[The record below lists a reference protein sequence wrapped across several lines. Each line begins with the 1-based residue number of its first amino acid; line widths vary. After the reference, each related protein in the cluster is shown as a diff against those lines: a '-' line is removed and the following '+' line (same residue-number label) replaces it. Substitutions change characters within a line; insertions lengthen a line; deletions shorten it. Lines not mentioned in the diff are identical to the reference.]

1 MLHNLVICSAC
12 GEPLSFT
19 QDGARQCCDGPN
31 GSALRSGFIIHDTSH
46 GNALPQEMMVR
57 DQDAFNYLSHPKFP
71 TQIDR
76 LNRFVRSK
84 SEKENGGI
92 VLDLG
97 CGPGPTT
104 GIVLDAGYKAV
115 AVDFSIQSLAVN
127 AQHCAA
133 RPDHALFV
141 QGDLNTIEFSQSA
154 FDGLMMADFLQHI
167 GSAETQMAFLH
178 KIFRA
183 LKPGGWFYLSF
194 FNTSVVDRLKGDL
207 EGRRG
212 NIPYRRL
219 SLREV
224 RGMLPKGA
232 VAEKESVMNIF
243 NRPRLDRVA
252 TALPLAPLLAKMAVI
267 EGQRIA

>member
-1 MLHNLVICSAC
+1 MLHNLVLCRAC
-12 GEPLSFT
+12 RAPLSFS
-19 QDGARQCCDGPN
+19 QDGARQCCNAPQGC
-31 GSALRSGFIIHDTSH
+31 ALRSGFIIHDTSY
-46 GNALPQEMMVR
+46 GSVLPQEMIVR
-57 DQDAFNYLSHPKFP
+57 DEDAFNYLSHPKFP

-76 LNRFVRSK
+76 VNRFVRSK

-104 GIVLDAGYKAV
+104 GIVLDAGYRAV
-115 AVDFSIQSLAVN
+115 AVDFSIQSLTVN
-127 AQHCAA
+127 AQFCGA
-133 RPDHALFV
+133 RPDQALFV
-141 QGDLNTIEFSQSA
+141 QADLNAIEFSECA

-167 GSAETQMAFLH
+167 GTAETQLAFLH

-194 FNTSVVDRLKGDL
+194 FNTCLIDKLKGDL
-207 EGRRG
+207 EGTRG

-224 RGMLPKGA
+224 RGMLPECA
-232 VAEKESVMNIF
+232 NVENESVMNIF
-243 NRPRLDRVA
+243 HHPILDRVA
-252 TALPLAPLLAKMAVI
+252 TSLPFAPLLARMAVI
-267 EGQRIA
+267 EGRRDA

>member
-1 MLHNLVICSAC
+1 MLHNLVLCSAC
-12 GEPLSFT
+12 GEPLLFS
-19 QDGARQCCDGPN
+19 QDSMRQCCNAPQ
-31 GSALRSGFIIHDTSH
+31 GSALRSGFIIHDSSH
-46 GNALPQEMMVR
+46 GCAPPQEMIVR

-76 LNRFVRSK
+76 INRFVRSK
-84 SEKENGGI
+84 YENENGGV

-104 GIVLDAGYKAV
+104 RILLDAGYEAV

-127 AQHCAA
+127 AQFCRAW
-133 RPDHALFV
+133 PDQALFV
-141 QGDLNTIEFSQSA
+141 QADLNAIEFSEGA

-167 GSAETQMAFLH
+167 GSAETQTAFLH

-194 FNTSVVDRLKGDL
+194 FNTSLIDRLKGDF
-207 EGRRG
+207 EGTRG

-224 RGMLPKGA
+224 RSMLPEGA
-232 VAEKESVMNIF
+232 NAEKESVANIF
-243 NRPRLDRVA
+243 HGARLDRVA
-252 TALPLAPLLAKMAVI
+252 TSFSLAPLFARMAVI
-267 EGQRIA
+267 EGRRED